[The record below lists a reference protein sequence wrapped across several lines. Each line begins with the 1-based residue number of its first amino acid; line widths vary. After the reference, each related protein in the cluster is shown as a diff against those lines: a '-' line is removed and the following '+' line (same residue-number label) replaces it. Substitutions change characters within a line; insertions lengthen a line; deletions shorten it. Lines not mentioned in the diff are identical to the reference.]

1 MVILYKMKKSRI
13 NKADQLLKEL
23 RYACKFRPG
32 IAK

>member
-13 NKADQLLKEL
+13 NKAEQLLKKL
-23 RYACKFRPG
+23 RYACKFRPD